1 MTITTT
7 STRALHVVPAALPTG
22 LPMREQFGVTVSHL
36 LDEDLSVALVLAD
49 ISEQFFTDAIARHR
63 DRVVNV
69 GIREQLAVNVGA
81 GIAMTWMRPIV
92 HTIASFLV
100 ERSFEQI
107 KLGFSHQ
114 DVGGVLVS
122 NGASYDISG
131 GGRTHQ
137 SPGDV
142 ALIDTLPEWTIHVP
156 GHPVELDRLLR
167 EAVAGSGRVYI
178 RTSLRT
184 NASSYPTGGLHVVRR
199 GGQGTVVAVG
209 PTLDN
214 VVAAVSDLDVSVLY
228 ASTVR
233 PFDSETLVATLGT
246 ADVVLVEPYAVGTSS
261 AVVSAALSH
270 VPHRLHAIGVPRL
283 ELRRY
288 GTPLDHEAEH
298 CLDAAG
304 LRRSITDFLLTP

>member
-1 MTITTT
+1 MTTT
-7 STRALHVVPAALPTG
+7 LHTSLRPT
-22 LPMREQFGVTVSHL
+22 LPMREQFAATATDL
-36 LDEDLSVALVLAD
+36 LDHDLSVALVLAD
-49 ISEQFFTDAIARHR
+49 ISEQFLTEAIARHPE
-63 DRVVNV
+63 RVVNV

-81 GIAMTWMRPIV
+81 GFALTGMRPIV

-122 NGASYDISG
+122 NGASYDISY

-137 SPGDV
+137 SPADV
-142 ALIDTLPEWTIHVP
+142 ALIDTLPGWTIHVP
-156 GHPVELDRLLR
+156 GHPAEVDTLLR
-167 EAVAGSGRVYI
+167 DAVASSGRVYL
-178 RTSLRT
+178 RTSVRT
-184 NASSYPTGGLHVVRR
+184 NREAYPTGGFQVLRR
-199 GGQGTVVAVG
+199 GGQGTVLAVG

-214 VVAAVSDLDVSVLY
+214 VLAAAADLDVTVLY

-233 PFDSETLVATLGT
+233 PFDADTLVSTLGT
-246 ADVVLVEPYAVGTSS
+246 ADVAVVEPYAVGTSA
-261 AVVSAALSH
+261 AVVSAALAH
-270 VPHRLHAIGVPRL
+270 VPHRLESIGVPRV

-288 GTPLDHEAEH
+288 GSPAEHEAEH

-304 LRRSITDFLLTP
+304 LRRTLTDFFRP